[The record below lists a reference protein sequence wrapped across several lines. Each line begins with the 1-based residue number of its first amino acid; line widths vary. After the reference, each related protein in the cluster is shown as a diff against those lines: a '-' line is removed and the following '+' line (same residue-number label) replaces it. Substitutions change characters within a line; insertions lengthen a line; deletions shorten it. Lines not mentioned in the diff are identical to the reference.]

1 MRHVFWLC
9 LLTACTLKTE
19 YPMSG
24 TTGTDADALEEV
36 QSALKKDPENKALI
50 FRWLYLNQQMGWTQE
65 AESRIAGLLVKEGLT
80 PELYALAS
88 DYYGKTEQ
96 EEKILALLDGWMN
109 QSSGSLEDEQLRIE
123 TLVNLGRYVEAN
135 VLLLQMLRS
144 TTDDEALYFVAS
156 QYLEM
161 QDTVMSVR
169 AFYLLSQASPAHR
182 ALRSAYLPLLLHLA
196 QYREAARVLNEW
208 GRGTSGDF
216 QLAMSKAT
224 VAYRLG
230 NPQEAIGEL
239 RRWEEPAAHDSL
251 SRWYLEQKEWDSAI
265 YFTDRLLE
273 TDSSSAWMLRK
284 GMIHEQRG
292 ALQSAYGIYAELS
305 AADTTWVAARERKE
319 TVARKIAYLRQLRAA
334 AEELPLIELKPKK
347 PTDQ

>member
-19 YPMSG
+19 YPIGG
-24 TTGTDADALEEV
+24 TATVRPEALGEVTAALAD
-36 QSALKKDPENKALI
+36 DPENTALI
-50 FRWLYLNQQMGWTQE
+50 FRWLYLNQQAGWTQ
-65 AESRIAGLLVKEGLT
+65 AADDHIAGLLVKEGLT

-96 EEKILALLDGWMN
+96 EEKILMLLDGWMS
-109 QSSGSLEDEQLRIE
+109 QSSGSMEDQQLKIE
-123 TLVNLGRYVEAN
+123 TLVNLGRRVEAN
-135 VLLLQMLRS
+135 GLLLQMLRS

-169 AFYLLSQASPAHR
+169 AFYLLSQASPTHR
-182 ALRSAYLPLLLHLA
+182 ALRSTYLPLLLRMALFT
-196 QYREAARVLNEW
+196 EADRVLKAGGHETN
-208 GRGTSGDF
+208 GDF
-216 QLAMSKAT
+216 QWALSKAT

-230 NPQEAIGEL
+230 NQQAAINEMRL
-239 RRWEEPAAHDSL
+239 WEEPTAYDSL
-251 SRWYLEQKEWDSAI
+251 SRWYLEQNQWDSAI

-273 TDSSSAWMLRK
+273 TDSSSEWMLRK
-284 GMIHEQRG
+284 GMIYEQRG
-292 ALQSAYGIYAELS
+292 SLQNAYGIYTKLS
-305 AADTTWVAARERKE
+305 AADTTWVVARERKE
-319 TVARKIAYLRQLRAA
+319 TVARKIAYLRQLREA
-334 AEELPLIELKPKK
+334 AEQMPLIELKPKK